1 MVGVSIDAL
10 IHYQKRHKVW
20 RKNSMDKKGITYMK
34 IIIPV
39 MAAIVIIGGA
49 IVYFTKQPKAQ
60 EVMAPIETEQDIV
73 EDKAEEAAVESDSTA
88 TIEDTTAKLEEDTLS
103 PEETSEK
110 SEQITESEQTTIDDG
125 INSTHTDVEL
135 TNDEY
140 QGDEA
145 TDGANINLNEEE
157 QAAVNRIEENL
168 KKKHPEWFTDTAPS
182 TSEGNYEHVGT
193 PDNGELPTYNFGES
207 GHVEG
212 GENMTAY

>member
-1 MVGVSIDAL
+1 
-10 IHYQKRHKVW
+10 
-20 RKNSMDKKGITYMK
+20 MDKKGITYMK

-110 SEQITESEQTTIDDG
+110 SEQTTDPEQTTNPTIDDD

-135 TNDEY
+135 TEDEY

-168 KKKHPEWFTDTAPS
+168 RKKHPEWFTDTPS
-182 TSEGNYEHVGT
+182 TGTGDGNYEHVGT
-193 PDNGELPTYNFGES
+193 PDNGELPPSTFGQGNYS
-207 GHVEG
+207 EG
-212 GENMTAY
+212 AGAQVY

>member
-1 MVGVSIDAL
+1 
-10 IHYQKRHKVW
+10 
-20 RKNSMDKKGITYMK
+20 MDKKGITYMK

-39 MAAIVIIGGA
+39 MAAIVIIGGLM
-49 IVYFTKQPKAQ
+49 VYFTKQPKAQ

-110 SEQITESEQTTIDDG
+110 SEQTTDPDTTNPTIDDG

-135 TNDEY
+135 TDDEY

-168 KKKHPEWFTDTAPS
+168 RKKHPEWFTDTAPS

-193 PDNGELPTYNFGES
+193 PSTGQFQNPNYEFGQGDYS
-207 GHVEG
+207 EG
-212 GENMTAY
+212 AGAQVY

>member
-1 MVGVSIDAL
+1 
-10 IHYQKRHKVW
+10 
-20 RKNSMDKKGITYMK
+20 MDKKGITYMK

-39 MAAIVIIGGA
+39 MAAIVIIGGLM
-49 IVYFTKQPKAQ
+49 VYFTKQPKAQ

-110 SEQITESEQTTIDDG
+110 SEQTTDPDTTNPTIDDG

-135 TNDEY
+135 TEDEY

-168 KKKHPEWFTDTAPS
+168 KKKHPEWFTDTPS
-182 TSEGNYEHVGT
+182 TGTGEGNYEHVGT
-193 PDNGELPTYNFGES
+193 PDTGELTNPGSFGHGDYS
-207 GHVEG
+207 AGAGAQV
-212 GENMTAY
+212 Y